1 MSLED
6 TYKQF
11 LAAPNASLLASSASL
26 HYVTTLVS
34 VNGPNEILKHL
45 TGQVHDLK
53 KNEEKLL
60 SVVEGR
66 NALAAE
72 VHTTIEFIG
81 GGGAYL
87 TTLDDN
93 FLADRVVTFPIVSPT
108 KPAYD
113 TRANLCPDPLCY
125 L

>member
-11 LAAPNASLLASSASL
+11 LAAPNASLLSNDASL
-26 HYVTTLVS
+26 HYVTTLVT

-45 TGQVHDLK
+45 AGQVHDLK

-60 SVVEGR
+60 SVVQGR
-66 NALAAE
+66 NSLAAE
-72 VHTTIEFIG
+72 VHTTIEFMAG
-81 GGGAYL
+81 GGSYL

-93 FLADRVVTFPIVSPT
+93 FLADRIVTLPIVSM
-108 KPAYD
+108 ANS
-113 TRANLCPDPLCY
+113 TRDS
-125 L
+125 